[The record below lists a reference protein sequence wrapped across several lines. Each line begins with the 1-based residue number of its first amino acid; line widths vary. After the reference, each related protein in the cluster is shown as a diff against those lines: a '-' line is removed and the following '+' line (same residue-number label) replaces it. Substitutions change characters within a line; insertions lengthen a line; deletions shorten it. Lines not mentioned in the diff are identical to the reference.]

1 MTGFGV
7 SAGEAGSNSIRIEV
21 RSVNHRFLQVKSRLP
36 GEFTYLDPQVE
47 SLLRKKLVRGSVS
60 LSVQS
65 AKRTGAESVSINV
78 EVAERYMQLLA
89 GVAKKTGV
97 QGELG
102 LAELVQLPGVIGSAS
117 SEKDTEA
124 AGKKLLKI
132 AGEAVAAMVSMR
144 EAEGVSLE
152 ADMRKNATAAEKVSA
167 RIEKRMPIVVREH
180 HKSLKKRVAD
190 LMSGSHGKV
199 GDADVARELAL
210 LAERLDVAEELSRL
224 ESHLEQFD
232 KVLTK
237 GGAVGRRLDFLV
249 QELQREANTIG
260 SKCNDAQV
268 AHAVVELK
276 TLIERI
282 REQIQNVE

>member
-7 SAGEAGSNSIRIEV
+7 GTGEAGTNSVRIEV

-36 GEFTYLDPQVE
+36 GEFTYLDPQIE
-47 SLLRKKLVRGSVS
+47 AMLRKKLERGSVS
-60 LSVQS
+60 LSVQTS
-65 AKRTGAESVSINV
+65 KRTGADAVSVNV
-78 EVAERYMQLLA
+78 EVAERYMKLLA
-89 GVAKKTGV
+89 GVAKKTGA
-97 QGELG
+97 QGEIG
-102 LAELVQLPGVIGSAS
+102 LAELVQLPGVIGSTA
-117 SEKDTEA
+117 SEKDNEA

-132 AGEAVAAMVSMR
+132 ATEAVTAMIEMR
-144 EAEGVSLE
+144 EAEGASLE
-152 ADMRKNATAAEKVSA
+152 ADLRKNAVGAAKVTA
-167 RIEKRMPIVVREH
+167 RIEKRMPVVVREH
-180 HKSLKKRVAD
+180 HKALKKRVAD
-190 LMSGSHGKV
+190 LMSGTSGKI
-199 GDADVARELAL
+199 GESDLARELAL
-210 LAERLDVAEELSRL
+210 IAERLDVAEELSRL
-224 ESHLEQFD
+224 ESHIEQFD

>member
-7 SAGEAGSNSIRIEV
+7 ASGEAGANSIRIEV

-36 GEFTYLDPQVE
+36 SEFSFLDPQIE
-47 SLLRKKLVRGSVS
+47 ALLRKKLERGAVS
-60 LSVQS
+60 LSVQAS
-65 AKRTGAESVSINV
+65 RTANAESVSINV
-78 EVAERYMQLLA
+78 DVVQRYAKLLA
-89 GVAKKTGV
+89 GVSKKTGIS
-97 QGELG
+97 GELG
-102 LAELVQLPGVIGSAS
+102 LAELVQLPGVIGTST
-117 SEKDTEA
+117 SETDTDA
-124 AGKKLLKI
+124 AAKKLLKI
-132 AGEAVAAMVSMR
+132 AGESVAAMIEMR
-144 EAEGVSLE
+144 EAEGAALE
-152 ADMRKNATAAEKVSA
+152 SDLRKNAAAATKVAA
-167 RIEKRMPIVVREH
+167 RIEKRMPVVVREH

-190 LMSGSHGKV
+190 LLGATNKV
-199 GDADVARELAL
+199 GDSDLARELAM
-210 LAERLDVAEELSRL
+210 LAERLDVSEELTRL
-224 ESHLEQFD
+224 ESHLEQFE

-276 TLIERI
+276 TLIERV